1 MLFLA
6 DIKAAFINSSCS
18 SVFSHCYIKHT
29 EQASGVVQLMPEGPL
44 RHLQLCLFN
53 NAKIFPKVPS
63 LTTDRMDRRSPVTP
77 RTPNMTAVECE
88 NDTSRSKYPSLR
100 HHIDI
105 VTDAP
110 NDPRRR
116 LCSSFKLMAAFKQ
129 GGSHGASRP
138 FTHTTHIHQRTTS
151 SSTQIL
157 MPWASHTLRHT
168 EFLHICQDD

>member
-1 MLFLA
+1 
-6 DIKAAFINSSCS
+6 
-18 SVFSHCYIKHT
+18 
-29 EQASGVVQLMPEGPL
+29 MPEGPL

-63 LTTDRMDRRSPVTP
+63 LTSDRTDRRSAVTP
-77 RTPNMTAVECE
+77 RTPNMTAVEYE
-88 NDTSRSKYPSLR
+88 NDTSRSKYSSLR

-105 VTDAP
+105 VMDGP

-168 EFLHICQDD
+168 LNFRTSFKMIERSFNIMSKLFLY